1 MDQNIEIILQ
11 LLAGGMTIGLLAG
24 VISGATTWTIMK
36 TPEAFFRGIF
46 GLVLGALF
54 MGFWKGSAIVQL
66 YTQVMNS
73 AGRAMPPSMVMSVIN
88 MVIDILVGGLIG
100 AVVLLGI
107 FSPST
112 VILGGLVGGLAG
124 TLIGVAMQVIITYA
138 AIPINPLFYSPIVG
152 LLVLVGF
159 ALFGSRR

>member
-1 MDQNIEIILQ
+1 MDQNVEILLQ
-11 LLAGGMTIGLLAG
+11 LFAGGMTIGLLAG
-24 VISGATTWTIMK
+24 VISGAISWTIIK

-54 MGFWKGSAIVQL
+54 MALWKGSEVAQI
-66 YTQVMNS
+66 YTQIMNT
-73 AGRAMPPSMVMSVIN
+73 AGRAMPPSFVLTVID

-100 AVVLLGI
+100 AVVILGV

-124 TLIGVAMQVIITYA
+124 TLLGVTMQVIITYA
-138 AIPINPLFYSPIVG
+138 SIPVNALFYPPIIG
-152 LLVLVGF
+152 IIVLIGF
-159 ALFGSRR
+159 TLFGSRQ